1 MSTFINYLWI
11 FICLT
16 TTLLDVFWVATVD
29 AQNGIGLKLKQQMT
43 DKFNKLLQEHVRYE
57 EIEFELNKID
67 YKTVTINSQDLVNDF
82 SKKVDELFK
91 EKVKVVD
98 KIKVAIEQAKSNDTN
113 RGYIEATDYHN
124 MRGDT
129 VGDDVVY
136 VDEFSDQF
144 KVSLNYSFVQVP
156 TNTYKEKQSV
166 LRQVEWSKN
175 LDKGFKENYK
185 SSKDLQYQYYGDT
198 SGK

>member
-1 MSTFINYLWI
+1 MSTLINYLWI

-16 TTLLDVFWVATVD
+16 TTLLNVFWVATVD
-29 AQNGIGLKLKQQMT
+29 AQKGLKLKQEMT
-43 DKFNKLLQEHVRYE
+43 DKFNKLLQEHVRYK
-57 EIEFELNKID
+57 EIELELNKID
-67 YKTVTINSQDLVNDF
+67 YKTVTINSQNLADVFSQKVN
-82 SKKVDELFK
+82 ELFQ

-98 KIKVAIEQAKSNDTN
+98 KIKVSIEQAKSNDTS

>member
-1 MSTFINYLWI
+1 MSTLINYLWI

-16 TTLLDVFWVATVD
+16 TTLLNVFWVATVD
-29 AQNGIGLKLKQQMT
+29 AQKELKLKQEMT
-43 DKFNKLLQEHVRYE
+43 DKFNKLLQEHVRYK
-57 EIEFELNKID
+57 EIELELNKID
-67 YKTVTINSQDLVNDF
+67 YKTVTINSQNLADVFSQKVN
-82 SKKVDELFK
+82 ELFQ

-98 KIKVAIEQAKSNDTN
+98 KIKVSIEQAKSNDTS

>member
-1 MSTFINYLWI
+1 MSTLINYLWI

-16 TTLLDVFWVATVD
+16 TTLLNVFWVATVD
-29 AQNGIGLKLKQQMT
+29 AQKGLKLKQEMT
-43 DKFNKLLQEHVRYE
+43 DKFNKLLQEHVRYK
-57 EIEFELNKID
+57 EIELELNKID
-67 YKTVTINSQDLVNDF
+67 YKTVTINSQNLADVFSQKVN
-82 SKKVDELFK
+82 ELFQ

-98 KIKVAIEQAKSNDTN
+98 KIKVSIEQAKSNDTS

-156 TNTYKEKQSV
+156 TNTY
-166 LRQVEWSKN
+166 
-175 LDKGFKENYK
+175 
-185 SSKDLQYQYYGDT
+185 
-198 SGK
+198 

>member
-1 MSTFINYLWI
+1 
-11 FICLT
+11 
-16 TTLLDVFWVATVD
+16 
-29 AQNGIGLKLKQQMT
+29 
-43 DKFNKLLQEHVRYE
+43 
-57 EIEFELNKID
+57 
-67 YKTVTINSQDLVNDF
+67 
-82 SKKVDELFK
+82 
-91 EKVKVVD
+91 
-98 KIKVAIEQAKSNDTN
+98 
-113 RGYIEATDYHN
+113 

>member
-144 KVSLNYSFVQVP
+144 KISLNYSFVQVP
-156 TNTYKEKQSV
+156 TCLLYTSPSPRDAT
-166 LRQVEWSKN
+166 LSRMP
-175 LDKGFKENYK
+175 
-185 SSKDLQYQYYGDT
+185 SSA
-198 SGK
+198 

>member
-1 MSTFINYLWI
+1 
-11 FICLT
+11 
-16 TTLLDVFWVATVD
+16 
-29 AQNGIGLKLKQQMT
+29 MT

-57 EIEFELNKID
+57 EIELELNKID

-98 KIKVAIEQAKSNDTN
+98 KIKVSIEQAKSNDTS